1 MSYNKNAHKTLSFA
15 SFIILLILGFLIISK
30 IYNISEQTTAD
41 TSVGIIFLLV
51 GVVIVI
57 GLIQTIQIINL
68 TKETLQKDD
77 YTKKTYLTDIDEIEN
92 SASQKQTS
100 KSEEE
105 DAQMNF
111 DIDEIEEKLLPT
123 NDKNTPLSKYCE
135 QILSNI
141 AKEYDIVQ
149 GLFYYRKKDSDL
161 FTIAS
166 KYAYFGEEE
175 PQDFELGKTL
185 SGQTAKNQKVLNLT
199 QIPDNYITILSGLG
213 SSSPDCLL
221 FVPVIHEEKTVGIM
235 ELASFKT
242 FSKETEQIFTQLSER
257 IGNKI
262 SEKIT

>member
-15 SFIILLILGFLIISK
+15 SFIILLILGFVTISK
-30 IYNISEQTTAD
+30 FYNISEQTAAD

-51 GVVIVI
+51 GAMIVI
-57 GLIQTIQIINL
+57 GLLQTIQIMNL
-68 TKETLQKDD
+68 TKDTIQKED
-77 YTKKTYLTDIDEIEN
+77 YTKKTYLSDIDKIED

-100 KSEEE
+100 NSEEE
-105 DAQMNF
+105 AQMNF
-111 DIDEIEEKLLPT
+111 DIEEIGEKILRKT
-123 NDKNTPLSKYCE
+123 EKITPLSKYCE
-135 QILSNI
+135 HILSNI

-199 QIPDNYITILSGLG
+199 QIPENYITILSGLG

-221 FVPVIHEEKTVGIM
+221 FVPIIHEEKTVGIM

-257 IGNKI
+257 IGKKI